1 MALSFIFNR
10 VRKEKKNEYVYVDRS
25 RRDISINN

>member
-10 VRKEKKNEYVYVDRS
+10 VRKEKTNEYVYVDRS
-25 RRDISINN
+25 RRYISINN